1 MMDWEKKQLRDVCEI
16 GDGNYSSK
24 YPKAN
29 DFIASG
35 IPFITAKNL
44 KYGTVVSKHIR
55 YISEDQHSTLT
66 KGHVKEGDLV
76 IVVRGSSTG
85 NCSLV
90 PHEYKNSNLNS
101 QLAYLRTEN
110 NILDSK
116 FLYYIFSSPCIQKVV
131 YETISGSAQPQ
142 LPNNKLLGI
151 EISFPP
157 INEQKR
163 IVAKLDKCFEAIDKA
178 RANVKKNLQNAK
190 DLFQSQ
196 LNQIFSQKG
205 EGWASRKLGDELLL
219 KIIDG
224 DRGKNYPKKIDFL
237 NEGYCVFMN
246 TGNVRPDGFNFKSVV
261 FITRERDNLLRKG
274 KLNRNDVVLT
284 TRGTIGNIGLY
295 SSSIPFEHIRIN
307 SGMLIFRT
315 NRQEILS
322 EYLFEVFRSSFMKE
336 QIKAKTSGA
345 AQPQL
350 PIKTL
355 VNFIIHVPI
364 DLEIQKKC
372 VSKIKEI
379 ESQTQSLESN
389 YKRELD
395 ALDELKKSILQK
407 AFNGEL

>member
-1 MMDWEKKQLRDVCEI
+1 MDWEKKQLRDVCEI

-157 INEQKR
+157 LNEQKR

-178 RANVKKNLQNAK
+178 RANVEKNLQNAK

-205 EGWASRKLGDELLL
+205 EGWVEKNLGSVCENFDSKRIPITKSKRVHGEIPYYGASGIVDYISEFIFDEDLLL
-219 KIIDG
+219 VSEDGANLLARTYPIAFSVSGKIWVNNHAHVLKFEDI
-224 DRGKNYPKKIDFL
+224 NEQYFIEYFL
-237 NEGYCVFMN
+237 N
-246 TGNVRPDGFNFKSVV
+246 S
-261 FITRERDNLLRKG
+261 I
-274 KLNRNDVVLT
+274 KLNDYVSGMAQPKLNQKKLNSILVPYPSVEVQRDTVDYLNK
-284 TRGTIGNIGLY
+284 LY
-295 SSSIPFEHIRIN
+295 S
-307 SGMLIFRT
+307 
-315 NRQEILS
+315 Q
-322 EYLFEVFRSSFMKE
+322 V
-336 QIKAKTSGA
+336 
-345 AQPQL
+345 
-350 PIKTL
+350 
-355 VNFIIHVPI
+355 
-364 DLEIQKKC
+364 
-372 VSKIKEI
+372 
-379 ESQTQSLESN
+379 QSLESN
-389 YKRELD
+389 YKQELD